1 MIIDAVIIDVEFQLE
16 SLYSEWGH
24 YVCLKFIDESP
35 NLKKLKGII
44 HEFSQFNDV
53 KLVDYEY
60 NIEIINEFSNLDGF
74 DITKH

>member
-16 SLYSEWGH
+16 SLYSEQGH
-24 YVCLKFIDESP
+24 YVCLKFIDDT
-35 NLKKLKGII
+35 NLKKLKSII
-44 HEFSQFNDV
+44 YELSQFKDV